1 MTHYATEPETRAA
14 LENRILYNMTDAIF
28 ALLELGP
35 QQDAAG
41 VIDDGTLRSIETLQE
56 FSYDSI
62 ENLYAPDPDAY
73 GIQHDEGGAVL
84 VRGNGTVV
92 WRESEDAEFVPLV
105 DSDEHDK
112 WVHLHDYLK
121 AKGHLPEY
129 LELDDVVDLDADYDW
144 QAEQFEM
151 VAREV
156 LEWWLVERGLFETL
170 RERGLVVLEAGGLTL
185 WGRTTS
191 GQVWSQDDELRALVG
206 SWQKH

>member
-14 LENRILYNMTDAIF
+14 LENRNLYRMTHLVFD
-28 ALLELGP
+28 LLSFSSEENAQEAGLG
-35 QQDAAG
+35 D
-41 VIDDGTLRSIETLQE
+41 
-56 FSYDSI
+56 FCYDNI

-84 VRGNGTVV
+84 VRGNGAVV
-92 WRESEDAEFVPLV
+92 WRQAEDAEFVPLEEA
-105 DSDEHDK
+105 DDLTEHDR
-112 WVHLHDYLK
+112 WLHLHDYLM
-121 AKGHLPEY
+121 AKSHLPKH
-129 LELDDVVDLDADYDW
+129 LGLDDVFDLDGEYGFY
-144 QAEQFEM
+144 AEQFDTEPRD
-151 VAREV
+151 VY
-156 LEWWLVERGLFETL
+156 EWWLVERGLFETM

>member
-14 LENRILYNMTDAIF
+14 LENRILYNMTR
-28 ALLELGP
+28 L
-35 QQDAAG
+35 
-41 VIDDGTLRSIETLQE
+41 VIDLLSFSSEEDPRYAQE
-56 FSYDSI
+56 AGLGDFCYDNI
-62 ENLYAPDPDAY
+62 QNLYAPDPDAY
-73 GIQHDEGGAVL
+73 GIRHDEGGAVL

-92 WRESEDAEFVPLV
+92 WRQAEDAEFVPLEEA
-105 DSDEHDK
+105 DDLTEHDR
-112 WVHLHDYLK
+112 WLHLHDYLM

-156 LEWWLVERGLFETL
+156 LEWWLVERGLFETM